1 MEHVSIFEKSYE
13 EIQKLKK
20 ELSFDTVTID
30 FSKFDSRTRG
40 VLKEALYNA
49 LDQRDKRV
57 LSILSG
63 VVDEACKCK

>member
-20 ELSFDTVTID
+20 ELLFDTVTID

-63 VVDEACKCK
+63 VVNEACKCK